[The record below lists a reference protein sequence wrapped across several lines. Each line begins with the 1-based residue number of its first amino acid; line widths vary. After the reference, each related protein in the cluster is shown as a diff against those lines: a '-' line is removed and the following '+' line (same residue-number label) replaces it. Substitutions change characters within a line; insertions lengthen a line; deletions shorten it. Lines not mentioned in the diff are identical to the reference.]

1 MPPTINRRSF
11 IGSASAFL
19 VLVGCK
25 KSEIIT
31 KTSTSGNTVNTGS
44 TSSGTPAKVY
54 DQTLYSTTELG
65 PNLVTGGTD
74 FSNTLYGYTDKLSY
88 KAGEMLSLYYSGPEN
103 PKQLITMSDYNGKIY
118 ASYTTSVKV
127 QKNNSQ
133 KPWLEGCKWEKTGD
147 FKLPDNLPPG
157 VYRFR
162 GTNYFVISDSEK
174 AHDITIVYPTNTDNA
189 YNYAAGKSAYDPDLA
204 NRATVQSWARYQDG
218 LINRK
223 KDFTSSFF
231 FWMLTQNYDA
241 NYIADVDLDDYKNIE
256 KSKLLMIVGHSEYWT
271 RAARENVDKFVANGK
286 NMLVLSGNTMYW
298 QVRYNKKD
306 NLMICYK
313 DNNLDPLKDTPY
325 STILWETDF
334 LNYPI
339 TSSIGAD
346 FSGGGYGSKLANR
359 QDGYKIVNDKSPLFE
374 GTGLKNGDILKIPTT
389 EYDGAP
395 VVKMILPGSKEIPV
409 IDNSKLKFDKIELL
423 GYDFAVNGGAEGPD
437 KPTNGLGTF
446 IVFRKTPTSGT
457 VVNAATTD
465 WCSKRGMAGVDKDK
479 ITRITKNMIDKS
491 LKGESLFTP
500 QHA

>member
-11 IGSASAFL
+11 IGSASALL

-31 KTSTSGNTVNTGS
+31 TTPKPGNTVNTGS
-44 TSSGTPAKVY
+44 TNPDIPPKVY
-54 DQTLYSTTELG
+54 DQSLYSTTELG
-65 PNLVTGGTD
+65 PNLIKGTD
-74 FSNTLYGYTDKLSY
+74 FSKTLYGYTDKLSY
-88 KAGEMLSLYYSGPEN
+88 KAGDMITLYYSGPDN
-103 PKQLITMSDYNGKIY
+103 PKQAIHLSDFNGKIY

-127 QKNNSQ
+127 QKVNTE
-133 KPWLEGCKWEKTGD
+133 KPWLDGCKFEKTGE
-147 FKLPDNLPPG
+147 FKLPDTLKPG

-162 GTNYFVISDSEK
+162 GTNYFVISDTENPY
-174 AHDITIVYPTNTDNA
+174 DITIVYPTNTDNA
-189 YNYAAGKSAYDPDLA
+189 YNYGGGKSAYDPDLG
-204 NRATVQSWARYQDG
+204 NRATVSSYLRYQDG
-218 LINRK
+218 LVGR

-231 FWMLTQNYDA
+231 FWMLTQNYNA
-241 NYIADVDLDDYKNIE
+241 NYITDADLDDYKNIE

-271 RAARENVDKFVANGK
+271 RAARENVDKFVASGK

-325 STILWETDF
+325 SSILWETDF
-334 LNYPI
+334 LKYPI

-346 FSGGGYGSKLANR
+346 FSGGGYGSKLTNR

-374 GTGLKNGDILKIPTT
+374 GTGLKNGDILKIPTV

-395 VVKMILPGSKEIPV
+395 VVKMIKPGSKEIPV

-423 GYDFAVNGGAEGPD
+423 GYDFAVNGGVEGPE
-437 KPTNGLGTF
+437 KATNGLGTF

-457 VVNAATTD
+457 VVNTATTD
-465 WCSKRGMAGVDKDK
+465 WCSKRGMAGADKEK
-479 ITRITKNMIDKS
+479 VIRITKNMIDKS
-491 LKGESLFTP
+491 LQGESLFTP